1 MSPQRQPRLGSD
13 TFRLPTL
20 ELAQEL
26 LGKLLVRCIDG
37 KRRSGWIVETEAY
50 LHQDD
55 PASHSSR
62 GLGKK
67 NRSMYLPSGHLYVY
81 PIHAKYCMN
90 VVTEGRGLGAAVLI
104 RALEPFE
111 DHEGLR
117 ASRNKDQPREWMRG
131 PAKACQALHVD
142 RELDGVSLVDSE
154 DIWIENSVVIHRESV
169 RCSSRI
175 GISTATDKP
184 WRFFVDGNRF
194 VSGFARQHSRR
205 PKDSLF
211 EKYCQENATSK

>member
-1 MSPQRQPRLGSD
+1 MSAQRQPRLGPDS
-13 TFRLPTL
+13 FRLPTL

-50 LHQDD
+50 LPQDD
-55 PASHSSR
+55 PASHSFR
-62 GLGKK
+62 GPGKK
-67 NRSMYLPSGHLYVY
+67 NRSMYLPPGHLYVY

-90 VVTEGRGLGAAVLI
+90 VVTERRGLGAAVLI

-117 ASRNKDQPREWMRG
+117 TTRKKDQPREWMRG

-142 RELDGVSLVDSE
+142 RDLDGISLLDSE
-154 DIWIENSVVIHRESV
+154 DIWIEHSVVIHRESV
-169 RCSSRI
+169 RCSNRI
-175 GISTATDKP
+175 GISMATDKP

-194 VSGFARQHSRR
+194 VSGLARHHSRR
-205 PKDSLF
+205 PKDSVF
-211 EKYCQENATSK
+211 ENNFQENPIAK